1 MIIRN
6 RAQANT
12 VIWGNGLSTRLL
24 VDADGMGYSVTE
36 TTVWAGTSSP
46 LQYRRHLEACYC
58 IEGTGAVV
66 DSAGVAHPIS
76 PGVLYALDQHDAH
89 HLVAGPD
96 ADLRLICVFTPALQG
111 HEAHALTAS
120 GFSRY

>member
-1 MIIRN
+1 MIIRS

-24 VDADGMGYSVTE
+24 VNADGMGYSVTE
-36 TTVWAGTSSP
+36 TTVWAGTSSM
-46 LQYRRHLEACYC
+46 LQYRHHLEACYC
-58 IEGTGAVV
+58 IEGTGTVV
-66 DSAGVAHPIS
+66 DAVGVDHPIS

-96 ADLRLICVFTPALQG
+96 TDLRLICVFTPALQG
-111 HEAHALTAS
+111 DEAHTLTSA